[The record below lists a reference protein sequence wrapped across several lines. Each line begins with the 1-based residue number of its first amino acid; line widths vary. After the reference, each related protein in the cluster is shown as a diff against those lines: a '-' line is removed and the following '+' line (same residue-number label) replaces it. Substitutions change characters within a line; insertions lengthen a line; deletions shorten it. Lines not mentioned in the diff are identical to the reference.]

1 MSGDVFG
8 PWYLGPIAHPAIGIR
23 IPEIIL
29 TGILRAYK
37 KRNVA
42 GGLMLSFGRETAP
55 EWVINA
61 PPGKY
66 EITRGHTGTSI
77 RKYMTMAAEAAVKE
91 GLVVEIEADHL
102 TVAPSAAEAVK
113 RISGVR
119 TEYRMSEKELGE
131 SLNYIKAEID
141 EAVSTGYVN
150 FYTIDTCFLIDY
162 SAEEMSPGELESKF
176 STIFGDGAGDLL
188 KRYVGRQFVYIGER
202 GIPYCFTF
210 TNEEVMRLALKYRE
224 SLKATKTICDYIK
237 SKMSKPYGIEIAFD
251 ETPSL
256 TKCKDMIFYLRELWE
271 IGIKPDFIAPNIG
284 FEKRKD
290 YMGDLKVLEERVDKL
305 AAIARAFGAL
315 LSIHSGSGSSPYSGK
330 GIGTYEALL
339 RATGGKIKYKISGVY
354 IELLFELLASYPKGS
369 KERGLYEQIFDDVY
383 QFLKKEVEEE
393 GVLASPELELQLK
406 RYEEDVKNGVREER
420 DPRADFFRY
429 YSFVALNLRNS
440 SGKRYLREAIV
451 ELYEEDRKFKERY
464 DKEVEALT
472 LRLID
477 GLKFENN
484 IINAL
489 AWIRQF

>member
-1 MSGDVFG
+1 MSENLFG
-8 PWYLGPIAHPAIGIR
+8 PRYLGPIAHPAIGIR
-23 IPEIIL
+23 IPEILL

-55 EWVINA
+55 EWVIEA
-61 PPGKY
+61 PPGRY

-91 GLVVEIEADHL
+91 GLIVEIEADHL

-113 RISGVR
+113 RISGVK
-119 TEYRMSEKELGE
+119 TEYRMSEKELE
-131 SLNYIKAEID
+131 DSLNYIKAEID
-141 EAVSTGYVN
+141 EAVSTSHVN

-162 SAEEMSPGELESKF
+162 SIDELPVGELESRF
-176 STIFGDGAGDLL
+176 STEFEDEAKDLL
-188 KRYVGRQFVYIGER
+188 KRYIDREFVYIGEH
-202 GIPYCFTF
+202 GIPYRFTF
-210 TNEEVMRLALKYRE
+210 TVNEVMRLALKYRE
-224 SLKATKTICDYIK
+224 SLKATKIICDYIK

-256 TKCKDMIFYLRELWE
+256 TKCKDMLFYLRELWE
-271 IGIKPDFIAPNIG
+271 MGIKPDFIAPNIG

-290 YMGDLKVLEERVDKL
+290 YTGDLKALEKRVDKL
-305 AAIARAFGAL
+305 AAVARAFGAL

-354 IELLFELLASYPKGS
+354 VELLFELLASYPKGS
-369 KERGLYEQIFDDVY
+369 RERELYEQIFDEVY
-383 QFLKKEVEEE
+383 EFLKKEVEEE
-393 GVLASPELELQLK
+393 GVLASPELKLQLE
-406 RYEEDVKNGVREER
+406 RYEEEVKNGIREEK
-420 DPRADFFRY
+420 DSRADFFRY
-429 YSFVALNLRNS
+429 YSFVALNLRDSN
-440 SGKRYLREAIV
+440 GKRYLREAIV
-451 ELYEEDRKFKERY
+451 ELYEKRQEFKERY

-484 IINAL
+484 IAKAL
-489 AWIRQF
+489 AWIRQL